1 MTNNNQNHP
10 KGEVVVY
17 EAADGESRLDV
28 CLEKATTK
36 KFLVVQTEGKRQVR
50 RTVKHY
56 NLDAI
61 NLLAEPLG

>member
-1 MTNNNQNHP
+1 MTVNNQNHP

-17 EAADGESRLDV
+17 EATDGESRLDV

-36 KFLVVQTEGKRQVR
+36 SFLVVQTEGKRQVR

-56 NLDAI
+56 NLDAM

>member
-1 MTNNNQNHP
+1 MTISHQNHQ

-28 CLEKATTK
+28 YLEKATTK
-36 KFLVVQTEGKRQVR
+36 SFLVVQTEGKRQVR

-56 NLDAI
+56 NLDAM